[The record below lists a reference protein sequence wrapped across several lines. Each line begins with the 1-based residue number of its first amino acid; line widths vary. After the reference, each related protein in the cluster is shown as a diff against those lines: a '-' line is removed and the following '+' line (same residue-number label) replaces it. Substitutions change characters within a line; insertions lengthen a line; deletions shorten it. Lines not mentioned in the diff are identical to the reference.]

1 MVEQKKKKVKEQET
15 YGIMEYFIGKPGPKD
30 EIVVNKHIIVIL
42 GAKNPKER
50 VDTVKEIM
58 YNNVMDQD
66 LEEVK

>member
-1 MVEQKKKKVKEQET
+1 
-15 YGIMEYFIGKPGPKD
+15 
-30 EIVVNKHIIVIL
+30 VVNKHVIVIL

-58 YNNVMDQD
+58 YNNVIDQD